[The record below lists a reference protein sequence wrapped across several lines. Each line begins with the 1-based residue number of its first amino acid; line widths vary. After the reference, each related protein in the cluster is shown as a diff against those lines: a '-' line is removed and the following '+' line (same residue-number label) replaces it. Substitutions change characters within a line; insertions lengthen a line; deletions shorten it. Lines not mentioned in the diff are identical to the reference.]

1 MVFRAMAW
9 ATVMALGL
17 ATMPTVGQAQG
28 ARPKI
33 NGANPAAEPEVKLDS
48 KTDWAPMHAKFKK
61 NREKLEQMQK
71 EFETADAKK
80 QLEIQQQAGGLI
92 QEINAVYPALRQMA
106 PEVFKADPTNVD
118 AAEICLEIDFQKNR
132 YADAVKAA
140 DLILTRDPTN
150 QLALNL
156 GAVSHFAT
164 HDFAGAKALFEKAQA
179 ANVLIGQLAQ
189 YAENCEPYAA
199 YWAKE
204 ANIREKE
211 DAAQGDEQ
219 LPIAEFETTKGKVAF
234 LLLENEAPNTVA
246 NFVSLV
252 EKKYYDGLQFHRV
265 IPQFMAQGGCPN
277 SRPGSTEPPGTGG
290 PGYNIKCE
298 CYQPNARMH
307 FMGSLSMAHAGKDTG
322 GSQFF
327 ITHLPTAHLNPNPA
341 AQRGHTV
348 FGRVI
353 EGQDVVASIEK
364 GDTITS
370 AKVVRKRNHEYK
382 PETQPE
388 R

>member
-17 ATMPTVGQAQG
+17 GTMPTVGQAQG
-28 ARPKI
+28 SKPKI
-33 NGANPAAEPEVKLDS
+33 NGANQAAEPEIQVDS
-48 KTDWAPMHAKFKK
+48 KVDWAPTHAKFKK

-71 EFETADAKK
+71 EFEAAPAAR

-92 QEINAVYPALRQMA
+92 QEINAVYPQLRKMA
-106 PEVFKADPTNVD
+106 PEVFKADPMNVD
-118 AAEICLEIDFQKNR
+118 AAEICLEIDFQKNC

-156 GAVSHFAT
+156 GAVAHFAT
-164 HDFAGAKALFEKAQA
+164 HDFVGAKALFEKAEA

-189 YAENCEPYAA
+189 YYENCEPYAA
-199 YWAKE
+199 YWTKE
-204 ANIREKE
+204 AKIREKE

-219 LPIAEFETTKGKVAF
+219 LPIVEFETTKGKVAF

-246 NFVSLV
+246 NFISLV

-277 SRPGSTEPPGTGG
+277 SRPGSAEPPGAGG

-298 CYQPNARMH
+298 CYQPNARVH

-341 AQRGHTV
+341 AQKGHTV